1 MAQLTWDTAGK
12 RLYETGID
20 KAVLYIPDG
29 TGAYS
34 NGVAWNGLTAVTET
48 PSGAAAT
55 ALYADNQ
62 KYLNLISIEEFGA
75 DIEAY
80 TYPDEFR
87 QFDGLSI
94 PSAVPGGGVAIA
106 MQPRSTFGLCY
117 RTKVGNDLVADSYGY
132 KLHMIYGAFAAPA
145 QKAYNT
151 INDKPDGM
159 IFKWTISTNPVST
172 VNGTRATALVTVD
185 YNKVPAGTMSALENI
200 LYGSSAAPRLPLPDE
215 IVTLMSAAVTTLATV
230 TPPTYN
236 SSTHVVTIPALTGVA
251 YYVGVNGAT
260 PVLTSAGAL
269 TAMTA
274 GQITR
279 VYARPASNLYT
290 INPLEVTD
298 WEFPY

>member
-1 MAQLTWDTAGK
+1 MAQLTWDVAGK

-20 KAVLYIPDG
+20 RGVLYIPDASG
-29 TGAYS
+29 NYS

-48 PSGAAAT
+48 PTGAAAT

-87 QFDGLSI
+87 PFDGLS
-94 PSAVPGGGVAIA
+94 VPTNGVAIS
-106 MQPRSTFGLCY
+106 MQPRTTFGLAF
-117 RTKVGNDLVADSYGY
+117 RSKIGNDLLAESYGY
-132 KLHMIYGAFAAPA
+132 KLHLIYGAFAAPA

-159 IFKWTISTNPVST
+159 IFKWTISTNPVNIAT
-172 VNGTRATALVTVD
+172 ANGSRATALVTVD
-185 YNKVPAGTMSALENI
+185 STKVPSGSLTALENI
-200 LYGSSAAPRLPLPDE
+200 LYGTSTAPRLPLPDE
-215 IVTLMSAAVTTLATV
+215 VVTLMTSAVTAISLV

-236 SSTHVVTIPALTGVA
+236 TGTHVVTIPALTGVA
-251 YYVGVNGAT
+251 YYIGVNGAT
-260 PVLTSAGAL
+260 PVLATAGAQ
-269 TAMTA
+269 TAMTT

-279 VYARPASNLYT
+279 VYARPASNLYS
-290 INPLEVTD
+290 INALEVTD